1 MPTRDSAPTT
11 TPNTAGAP
19 SDLSRPPLVTGAT
32 GFAGSHLID
41 ELLTSEPAVAAW
53 AHRGSARDPA
63 PRDGRI
69 AWASV
74 DLLDRDEVRRALAET
89 RPSVIYHCAG
99 IAHVG
104 ESWSAPERALRVNAL
119 GTHHVLEGV
128 RSAGLACAVL
138 VTGSALVYRP
148 SAMPVCEDD
157 PIGPVDPYGVS
168 KLAQE
173 MLALRA
179 RHTPVFVARPFNHA
193 GPRQAP
199 SYSTSS
205 FARQVAAIEAGRSAP
220 VLRAGNLESR
230 RDVTDVRDTVRAYV
244 SIVQRG
250 RPARPYNVCSG
261 AAYRVRDLLE
271 ALVDLS
277 RVPITIEVDPAR
289 LRPSDNPVIAGDRSR
304 ITSETGWV
312 PRIPIEQ
319 TLSDLLDYWR
329 GAIVQAS

>member
-19 SDLSRPPLVTGAT
+19 SDLSGPPLVTGAT

-41 ELLTSEPAVAAW
+41 ELLTSEAEVAAW
-53 AHRGSARDPA
+53 AHRGGSPDPHSTDARV
-63 PRDGRI
+63 G
-69 AWASV
+69 WAAV
-74 DLLDRDEVRRALAET
+74 DLLDREEVRRALAET

-104 ESWSAPERALRVNAL
+104 ESWNAAERALRVNAL

-128 RSAGLACAVL
+128 RSEGLACAVL

-148 SAMPVCEDD
+148 STMPLCEDD

-173 MLALRA
+173 MIALRA
-179 RHTPVFVARPFNHA
+179 RHAPVFVVRPFNHA
-193 GPRQAP
+193 GPRQGP

-220 VLRAGNLESR
+220 VLRVGNLESR

-244 SIVQRG
+244 AIVQRG

-261 AAYRVRDLLE
+261 TAYRLRDLLD
-271 ALVDLS
+271 ALVGLS
-277 RVPITIEVDPAR
+277 RVPISIEVDPAR
-289 LRPSDNPVIAGDRSR
+289 LRASDNPVIAGDRSR

-312 PRIPIEQ
+312 PRLTIEQ
-319 TLSDLLDYWR
+319 TLGDLLDYWR
-329 GAIVQAS
+329 GAIIQAS